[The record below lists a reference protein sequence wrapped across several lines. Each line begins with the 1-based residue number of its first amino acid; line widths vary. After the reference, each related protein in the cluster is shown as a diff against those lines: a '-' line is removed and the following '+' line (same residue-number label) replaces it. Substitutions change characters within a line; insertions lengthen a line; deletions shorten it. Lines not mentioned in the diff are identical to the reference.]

1 MFYGWR
7 IVGGAFVSQ
16 MFVMGFF
23 TYAVSLL
30 VAPVRAEFG
39 ASLEQV
45 MYGLTAGTFIGLV
58 MMPIAGVLTDRVS
71 VRWIMAGGALLYG
84 MGLLG
89 LSRCSSITQYIV
101 LFGLTMALAN
111 AFAGALCSSAVI
123 SRWFT
128 ASRGRALG
136 VAAIGTSVG
145 GVLIPALI
153 SGWIAQH
160 GWRTSLEYFGLLI
173 LATMLPI
180 VVFSIR
186 GRPGDVGMEPEPDG
200 SGVQGSVQTD
210 PQLEIRDIA
219 TDSRF
224 WYIGLS
230 LGILFSGYISILSNI
245 TPYATNLGR
254 STEQASAL
262 IMAVAVSG
270 FIGKLLFGLAA
281 DRLSLRTA
289 LWAAQALVITGFLT
303 LALEPRYSL
312 MLLATVSLG
321 LAAGGML
328 PVWGAM
334 MARAFGL
341 TSYGR
346 AMGLMGPLITLCV
359 MPGFAVVGKLYDM
372 SGSYTTC
379 LLIFSGL
386 TVLAASLLLPLRL
399 DRLPATTS

>member
-7 IVGGAFVSQ
+7 IVGGTFIAQ
-16 MFVMGFF
+16 MFVIGFF

-30 VAPVRAEFG
+30 VAPVREEFG

-58 MMPIAGVLTDRVS
+58 LMPVAGVLVDRFS
-71 VRWIMAGGALLYG
+71 VRWLMAAGTLLYG
-84 MGLLG
+84 LGLLG
-89 LSRCSSITQYIV
+89 LSRCTSISQYIV
-101 LFGLTMALAN
+101 LFGLTMAIAN

-136 VAAIGTSVG
+136 IAAIGTSVG
-145 GVLIPALI
+145 GVLVPGLL
-153 SGWIAQH
+153 SGWLADH
-160 GWRTSLEYFGLLI
+160 SWRAALENFGLLI
-173 LATMLPI
+173 LAAMLP
-180 VVFSIR
+180 VVILTVR
-186 GRPGDVGMEPEPDG
+186 GKPEDVGMEPEPDG
-200 SGVQGSVQTD
+200 TGPQDTSQSD
-210 PQLEIRDIA
+210 PQLDIKDIA
-219 TDSRF
+219 SDARF

-230 LGILFSGYISILSNI
+230 LGILFCGYTSILSNI
-245 TPYATNLGR
+245 TPYATGLGK
-254 STEQASAL
+254 SAEQASAL

-270 FIGKLLFGLAA
+270 FIGKLLFGFAA
-281 DRLSLRTA
+281 DKFSLRSS
-289 LWAAQALVITGFLT
+289 LWAAQALVLGGFLT
-303 LALEPRYSL
+303 LALEPAFSL
-312 MLLATVSLG
+312 MLLATVSMG

-334 MARAFGL
+334 MAQAFGL

-359 MPGFAVVGKLYDM
+359 MPGFAAVGKLYDM
-372 SGSYTTC
+372 SGSYTLC

-386 TVLAASLLLPLRL
+386 TVLAAGLLLPLRL
-399 DRLPATTS
+399 EHHPKWA